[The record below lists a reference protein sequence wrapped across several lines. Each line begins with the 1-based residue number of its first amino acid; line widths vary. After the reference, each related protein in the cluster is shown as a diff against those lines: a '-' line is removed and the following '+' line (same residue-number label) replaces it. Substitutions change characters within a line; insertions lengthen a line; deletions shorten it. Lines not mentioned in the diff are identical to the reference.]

1 MDMQNVSEP
10 IFFSSPRVP
19 IPLDAIYRRMGYRT
33 GKTRLDQK
41 QRDEIESYIEEALG
55 LIAIQASALILPIER
70 ATSER
75 VWLSRGVMLESRDLT
90 KMLTGCKEALLMG
103 TTAGK
108 EIVEAIAVD
117 SNGDNVTRAVVLD
130 ATASEVVDAS
140 LDWLMS
146 YFRQSLM
153 REMKTLTS
161 RRFSAGYGDFL
172 MENQK
177 SIYSLLMLNR
187 LGISL
192 THSHILIPEKSVTAV
207 AGIREIG

>member
-1 MDMQNVSEP
+1 
-10 IFFSSPRVP
+10 
-19 IPLDAIYRRMGYRT
+19 
-33 GKTRLDQK
+33 
-41 QRDEIESYIEEALG
+41 
-55 LIAIQASALILPIER
+55 
-70 ATSER
+70 
-75 VWLSRGVMLESRDLT
+75 
-90 KMLTGCKEALLMG
+90 
-103 TTAGK
+103 
-108 EIVEAIAVD
+108 
-117 SNGDNVTRAVVLD
+117 TRAVVLD

-161 RRFSAGYGDFL
+161 RRVSAGYGDFL